1 MIPRAP
7 RFLGSV
13 LGSRDALA
21 FVLAVG
27 MVLAVKTGLVA
38 SVPW

>member
-1 MIPRAP
+1 MKSLAP
-7 RFLGSV
+7 LLR
-13 LGSRDALA
+13 SRDTPA
-21 FVLAVG
+21 FVLAAG